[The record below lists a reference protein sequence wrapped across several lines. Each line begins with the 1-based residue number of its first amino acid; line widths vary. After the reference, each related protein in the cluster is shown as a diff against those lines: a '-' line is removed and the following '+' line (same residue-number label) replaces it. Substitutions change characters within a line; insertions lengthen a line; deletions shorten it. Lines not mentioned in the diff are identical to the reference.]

1 MLDIKITRTTSPKEK
16 PQDETKLGFGKKF
29 TDHMFVMDYT
39 EGEGWHDARIVPYAP
54 FPLDPA
60 TVVFHYAQEIFEGMK
75 AYRTADDTIQ
85 LFRPDC
91 NAKRFQDSADRLC
104 IPKIP
109 EEDFVQAVEALVDV
123 ERDWVPHTDGASLY
137 IRPFIFANDVGLGVH
152 ASKHYI
158 FCIIC
163 APSGAYYAEGI
174 NPVRIYVEDEYI
186 RAAPG
191 LTGFTKCGGNYA
203 ASIKAG
209 ELAEEQGYAQVLW
222 LDGVEKKYV
231 EEVGSMNIMFK
242 IDGKVY
248 TAATV
253 GTVLPG
259 VTRRSC
265 IELLKDWGYEVI
277 EGKLAIA
284 DIMQAAR
291 DGKLEEVFGTG
302 TAAVISPVGELRYEG
317 DVAHINN
324 GEIGCMVLGS
334 WAYPQMEAAG
344 ENGADI
350 GYMPFPIT
358 VNGEQYASAGAD
370 YSYGI
375 NANATDDEKAAAM
388 VFVKWMT
395 EKSGFSYNE
404 DGLPVA
410 ASSTD
415 TKLSFDG
422 VTFLEDE
429 PALEGEEDFLNEM
442 NAESELNINA
452 GGDSKIQAII
462 EHASNGDKTFDEIMD
477 EWNTA
482 WSDAQESNGIEVT
495 E

>member
-1 MLDIKITRTTSPKEK
+1 MEIKFEK
-16 PQDETKLGFGKKF
+16 AASLKAKPTDESALGFGKIF
-29 TDHMFVMDYT
+29 TDYMFVMEYET
-39 EGEGWHDARIVPYAP
+39 GKGWHNARITP
-54 FPLDPA
+54 FADLSLSPA
-60 TVVFHYAQEIFEGMK
+60 AMCLHYGQEVFEGMK
-75 AYRTADDTIQ
+75 AYRRADGGIQ
-85 LFRPDC
+85 LFRPRE
-91 NAKRFQDSADRLC
+91 NFKRLNQSNQRLV
-104 IPKIP
+104 IPQIN
-109 EEDFVQAVEALVDV
+109 EEDALQGLEELLKVEK
-123 ERDWVPHTDGASLY
+123 DWVPHSKAASLY
-137 IRPFIFANDVGLGVH
+137 IRPFVFANDVGLGVH

-265 IELLKDWGYEVI
+265 IELLKDWGYEVV

-284 DIMQAAR
+284 DIMQAGR

-302 TAAVISPVGELRYEG
+302 TAAVVSPVKELVWKGEHAYIG
-317 DVAHINN
+317 D
-324 GEIGCMVLGS
+324 GKIGPVTQKL
-334 WAYPQMEAAG
+334 Y
-344 ENGADI
+344 D
-350 GYMPFPIT
+350 T
-358 VNGEQYASAGAD
+358 
-370 YSYGI
+370 
-375 NANATDDEKAAAM
+375 
-388 VFVKWMT
+388 MT
-395 EKSGFSYNE
+395 GMQWGKI
-404 DGLPVA
+404 P
-410 ASSTD
+410 D
-415 TKLSFDG
+415 TKG
-422 VTFLEDE
+422 WIVPVEKK
-429 PALEGEEDFLNEM
+429 N
-442 NAESELNINA
+442 
-452 GGDSKIQAII
+452 
-462 EHASNGDKTFDEIMD
+462 
-477 EWNTA
+477 
-482 WSDAQESNGIEVT
+482 
-495 E
+495 